1 MVRNLPM
8 MPSEESR
15 LTAIAVTELPY
26 PAVIKTIRAR
36 HSRCR
41 RCVRRP
47 QARAGRG
54 LLHRLSPRP
63 AEASPYLDPF
73 DPEALAEQ
81 CCHIDRDLACE
92 LGRLE
97 RLRGEHLS
105 ELESLGEGWLSL
117 AGSGCT

>member
-1 MVRNLPM
+1 MSEPKGRRYEPM
-8 MPSEESR
+8 THP
-15 LTAIAVTELPY
+15 
-26 PAVIKTIRAR
+26 
-36 HSRCR
+36 
-41 RCVRRP
+41 
-47 QARAGRG
+47 
-54 LLHRLSPRP
+54 
-63 AEASPYLDPF
+63 